1 MSVLDFIGD
10 SIAGADKIYIYPD
23 IPRSKTANAI
33 SSYCHGLNHDDIL
46 ILVDDTVFG
55 SAKNG
60 LVITRDKIFSKEQME
75 KPRAYSFDGSTRF
88 FVEKKIMAVAIFI
101 NNINLTNTTQ
111 PSYKDLARLFD
122 NVNSFI
128 KAQYSL
134 EAIATIPAQ
143 VLDPVSAQVTPRVQ
157 TSAPAH
163 ATAPVQTPAPAQ
175 VEFQISAPHSHPS
188 LYRNLSDDG
197 LMHRIKVEKG
207 VDSFF
212 NFFSN
217 GDGRTGS
224 EVIRKEVTGFLLKNI
239 AYIRSEYIDRNNITG
254 LKNNTATIELLL
266 YSLAVLRLEMSERYV
281 NEDAIHLVLLEGVK
295 GFLDAGTTG
304 REKSVINNLCSLSLS
319 LGDDFDDVTTSFYL
333 RLLSSNING
342 RTVASDLDLENLLD
356 RFHGEEHLTGA
367 SSFED
372 VAGNV
377 IDDILNQSVKEL
389 GDLTID
395 RKATQHAQRC
405 VDVILDKFR

>member
-1 MSVLDFIGD
+1 
-10 SIAGADKIYIYPD
+10 
-23 IPRSKTANAI
+23 
-33 SSYCHGLNHDDIL
+33 
-46 ILVDDTVFG
+46 
-55 SAKNG
+55 
-60 LVITRDKIFSKEQME
+60 
-75 KPRAYSFDGSTRF
+75 
-88 FVEKKIMAVAIFI
+88 
-101 NNINLTNTTQ
+101 
-111 PSYKDLARLFD
+111 
-122 NVNSFI
+122 
-128 KAQYSL
+128 
-134 EAIATIPAQ
+134 
-143 VLDPVSAQVTPRVQ
+143 
-157 TSAPAH
+157 
-163 ATAPVQTPAPAQ
+163 
-175 VEFQISAPHSHPS
+175 
-188 LYRNLSDDG
+188 
-197 LMHRIKVEKG
+197 MHRIKVEKG

-224 EVIRKEVTGFLLKNI
+224 EVIRKEVTGFLLRNI